1 MKEGNGKS
9 VLVVEDEPGIAA
21 VCTRIL
27 SREGYQ
33 VDIAVN
39 GEVALEMWRRK
50 NYDLCLSDIR
60 TPRMNG
66 IELYRQ
72 LEIER
77 PEVVNKIYFHN
88 GRYVKCEY
96 QDIFGRDRETI
107 LTQAIC
113 PGKSQSDSQNGF
125 CCGLDILSVGK
136 DIKMMNHEQTILIV
150 DDEPMIRRLLHI
162 KLSRQ
167 GYRCEEA
174 GNAIEALDKMGYLYC

>member
-1 MKEGNGKS
+1 MEKLESNGKS

-27 SREGYQ
+27 SRAGFQ

-39 GEVALEMWRRK
+39 GEAALEMWRRK

-77 PEVVNKIYFHN
+77 PEAAKTFIFTTGDTMSVNVKAFLEETGRPYLVKPFAPENLRAIVRMAVV
-88 GRYVKCEY
+88 
-96 QDIFGRDRETI
+96 
-107 LTQAIC
+107 AI
-113 PGKSQSDSQNGF
+113 
-125 CCGLDILSVGK
+125 
-136 DIKMMNHEQTILIV
+136 
-150 DDEPMIRRLLHI
+150 
-162 KLSRQ
+162 
-167 GYRCEEA
+167 
-174 GNAIEALDKMGYLYC
+174 

>member
-1 MKEGNGKS
+1 MEKIESNGKS

-27 SREGYQ
+27 SREGFQ

-77 PEVVNKIYFHN
+77 PEAIKTF
-88 GRYVKCEY
+88 
-96 QDIFGRDRETI
+96 IFTTGDT
-107 LTQAIC
+107 
-113 PGKSQSDSQNGF
+113 
-125 CCGLDILSVGK
+125 LSVNVK
-136 DIKMMNHEQTILIV
+136 AFLEETDRPYLAKPFAPENLRAIVKM
-150 DDEPMIRRLLHI
+150 
-162 KLSRQ
+162 
-167 GYRCEEA
+167 A
-174 GNAIEALDKMGYLYC
+174 GVAI